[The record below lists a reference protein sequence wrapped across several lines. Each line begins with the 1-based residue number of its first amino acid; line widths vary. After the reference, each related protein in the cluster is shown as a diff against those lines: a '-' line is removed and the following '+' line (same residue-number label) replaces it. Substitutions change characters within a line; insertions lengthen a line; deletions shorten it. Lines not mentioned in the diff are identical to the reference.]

1 MPPLGSSGEL
11 TVGGETA
18 IAIGN
23 PLGTEFAG
31 SVTRGGIISGLERAV
46 DVDLNQDGSP
56 DWTTQVIQ
64 TDAAINPGNSG
75 GALINSD
82 GEVIGINSMK
92 IALDAVEGIGFAIP
106 IDDAKP
112 VIEQLET
119 DGEVTRPFIG
129 ISAVDLNTV
138 PEQHKQGT
146 LNLDEDV
153 ENGVVLAKVQVGS
166 PAEEAGLQKYDV
178 ITKINDKEITSMLE
192 LKTYLYNNT
201 NIGDEINITYYRDGK
216 KDTTTLKLAEQEE
229 QQ

>member
-1 MPPLGSSGEL
+1 M
-11 TVGGETA
+11 
-18 IAIGN
+18 
-23 PLGTEFAG
+23 
-31 SVTRGGIISGLERAV
+31 
-46 DVDLNQDGSP
+46 
-56 DWTTQVIQ
+56 
-64 TDAAINPGNSG
+64 
-75 GALINSD
+75 
-82 GEVIGINSMK
+82 
-92 IALDAVEGIGFAIP
+92 
-106 IDDAKP
+106 
-112 VIEQLET
+112 
-119 DGEVTRPFIG
+119 
-129 ISAVDLNTV
+129 

-216 KDTTTLKLAEQEE
+216 EDTTTLKLAEQEE